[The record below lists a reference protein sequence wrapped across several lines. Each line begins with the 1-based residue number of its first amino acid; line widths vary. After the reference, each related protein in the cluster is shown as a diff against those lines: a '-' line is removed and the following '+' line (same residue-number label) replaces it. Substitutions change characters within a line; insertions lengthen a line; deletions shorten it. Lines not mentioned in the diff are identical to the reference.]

1 MKKLVKLLALVIALV
16 SVLSMAACGQEN
28 DSDKYVIYSDKNY
41 APFEFY
47 DKDSEAYIGID
58 MEILAAI
65 AEDQGFEYEVRNDT
79 FNAALGAVQAGQA
92 DAMIAAMTI
101 TEKRKATFDF
111 SDGYF
116 EDGIVLVVGKDSG
129 LDSLE
134 SLSGKVVAAKQGTT
148 GTTYAES
155 IKDQYGFT
163 ITYFE
168 DSLSMYKAVIAG
180 SADACFEDFAV
191 IGWAIKNDN
200 LDLEIVGNVVNPGF
214 YGFAVKKGQNAE
226 LLQMFNEGLKNIKAS
241 GKYEEILARY
251 GC

>member
-1 MKKLVKLLALVIALV
+1 MKKLVKLLALVIALM

-47 DKDSEAYIGID
+47 DKDSGAYIGID

-200 LDLEIVGNVVNPGF
+200 LALEIVGNVVNPGF

>member
-28 DSDKYVIYSDKNY
+28 DSDKYVVYSDINY

-200 LDLEIVGNVVNPGF
+200 LALEIVGNVVNPGF